1 MSGWGNVTDN
11 LPSRASS
18 KPYTNPLM
26 DASIM
31 GMAISDLR
39 GPKKPKKQGVEKRK
53 VHSSPSMGSFASA
66 MEEAN
71 NKPFDVV
78 VTAPGEHCE
87 RCAEA
92 AAQRAEREEAY
103 RQQVLDFGHGPEHGM
118 NALDRACAKFFTGLC
133 ESSPLSPEG
142 VVAAITKR
150 CDELEDKS
158 EWRARKRKQVKR
170 TDFKKKPPKL
180 HEQLI
185 FRYDGTAATDKV
197 VTVTGMRT
205 KDRGFV
211 VDNHLK
217 VDWTGKVVAKAGALP
232 DHACVHRDP
241 ELVEK
246 RARVAAVSLLESFDW
261 SGADIATLSAVSASI
276 RAMQERRREQRRNA
290 EAAEKAEKEAK
301 SSSDGAKHGKRKKT
315 KSKRTERA
323 K

>member
-1 MSGWGNVTDN
+1 MSGWGNITDN
-11 LPSRASS
+11 IPARTS
-18 KPYTNPLM
+18 KPYVNPLM

-39 GPKKPKKQGVEKRK
+39 GPKKPKQKQKQANGRGRNVI
-53 VHSSPSMGSFASA
+53 PMGSFASA
-66 MEEAN
+66 MEDAN
-71 NKPFDVV
+71 DEPFDVV
-78 VTAPGEHCE
+78 VTGPGEHCE
-87 RCAEA
+87 RCAESA
-92 AAQRAEREEAY
+92 QQRAEREEAH
-103 RQQVLDFGHGPEHGM
+103 RQSVLDFGHGPEHGM
-118 NALDRACAKFFTGLC
+118 NMLDKACSKFFTSLC

-142 VVAAITKR
+142 VVDAITKR
-150 CDELEDKS
+150 CAELEDKS

-170 TDFKKKPPKL
+170 NDFKKKPPKL

-205 KDRGFV
+205 KNRGFV
-211 VDNHLK
+211 VDNNLK

-232 DHACVHRDP
+232 DQACVHRDP

-290 EAAEKAEKEAK
+290 EAAEKAENEAK
-301 SSSDGAKHGKRKKT
+301 ISGGSDRHGKRKKT